1 MTPMRVYLDYNATT
15 PLHPDVL
22 AAMTPFLSE
31 RFGNP
36 NSTHAWGREARH
48 AMDAAR
54 QAVADALGARD
65 PDCIV
70 FTGSGSEADN
80 LALQGVLGADP
91 VRPKHCIVSAVEHH
105 AVLRTADHLERCGC
119 AVTRLPVDQQGLLDP
134 DEVRRAIR
142 PETALVSIMHSNNET
157 GVVLPIPDIA
167 RICRERGVLLH
178 TDAIQ
183 SFGKIPL
190 DVDALGV
197 DLLAIAGH
205 KIYGPKG
212 VGALYI
218 RPGTRMVSLIHGGSQ
233 ERSRRAGTENVAGIV
248 GLARAAELMQNGIE
262 EEGRRLGSL
271 RDRLE
276 QELMAAMSGVLRNG
290 HPEMRL
296 PHVSNLAFS
305 GVEAESLILTLD
317 LHGIGASSG
326 AACSSGS
333 VQLSHV
339 LVAMGLL
346 PDRVRSSVRFSLGRG
361 TTTEAI
367 EYVLETLPPIA
378 ARIRRAR
385 DARLADSGKAV

>member
-1 MTPMRVYLDYNATT
+1 MRVYLDHNATT

-22 AAMTPFLSE
+22 AAMMPFLSD

-36 NSTHAWGREARH
+36 SSTHAWGRDARH
-48 AMDAAR
+48 ALDTAR
-54 QAVADALGARD
+54 EAVAHAVGAQER
-65 PDCIV
+65 DCIV
-70 FTGSGSEADN
+70 FTGGGSEADN
-80 LALQGVLGADP
+80 LALQGALGTEPD
-91 VRPKHCIVSAVEHH
+91 RRRHLIVSAVEHH
-105 AVLRTADHLERCGC
+105 AVLHTANHLERRGC
-119 AVTRLPVDQQGLLDP
+119 AVTRLPVDPQGMLDP
-134 DEVRRAIR
+134 GDVRRAIR

-157 GVVLPIPDIA
+157 GVVFPIQEIA
-167 RICRERGVLLH
+167 RICQERGVPLH

-183 SFGKIPL
+183 SFGKVPL
-190 DVDALGV
+190 DVEALGV
-197 DLLAIAGH
+197 DLLSISGH

-218 RPGTRMVSLIHGGSQ
+218 RPGTRMISLIHGGSQ

-248 GLARAAELMQNGIE
+248 GLARAAELVVAGME
-262 EEGRRLGSL
+262 DEGARLGVL
-271 RDRLE
+271 RHRLE
-276 QELMAAMSGVLRNG
+276 TGLMAATCGVLRNG
-290 HPEMRL
+290 HPEARL
-296 PHVSNLAFS
+296 PHVTSLAFS

-339 LVAMGLL
+339 LVAMGLSAE
-346 PDRVRSSVRFSLGRG
+346 RVRSSVRFSLGRG

-385 DARLADSGKAV
+385 EMRRADSGKAV

>member
-36 NSTHAWGREARH
+36 NSTHAWGREARQ
-48 AMDAAR
+48 AVDAAR
-54 QAVADALGARD
+54 QIVADALGAQDR
-65 PDCIV
+65 DCIV

-80 LALQGVLGADP
+80 LAVQGVLGVGP

-105 AVLRTADHLERCGC
+105 AVLHTAEHLGRRGC
-119 AVTRLPVDQQGLLDP
+119 AVTRLPVDQQGVLDP
-134 DEVRRAIR
+134 EDVRRAIR
-142 PETALVSIMHSNNET
+142 PDTALVSIMHSNNET
-157 GVVLPIPDIA
+157 GVLLPIPEIA
-167 RICRERGVLLH
+167 RICREQGVLLH

-183 SFGKIPL
+183 SFGKVPL
-190 DVDALGV
+190 DVTALGV
-197 DLLAIAGH
+197 DLLSISGH
-205 KIYGPKG
+205 KLYGPKG

-218 RPGTRMVSLIHGGSQ
+218 RPGTRMVPLIHGGSQ
-233 ERSRRAGTENVAGIV
+233 ERSRRAGTENVASIV
-248 GLARAAELMQNGIE
+248 GLARAAELLRIGME
-262 EEGRRLGSL
+262 EEGRRLGTL

-276 QELMAAMSGVLRNG
+276 RGLTAAMSGVLRNG
-290 HPEMRL
+290 HPEIRL

-339 LVAMGLL
+339 LVAMGLP

-367 EYVLETLPPIA
+367 DYVLKTLPPIA

-385 DARLADSGKAV
+385 EVCLADSGKAV

>member
-1 MTPMRVYLDYNATT
+1 MRVYLDHNATT

-22 AAMTPFLSE
+22 AAMMPFLSE

-36 NSTHAWGREARH
+36 NSAHAWGREARQ
-48 AMDAAR
+48 AIDAAR
-54 QAVADALGARD
+54 RTVAGALGCEDA
-65 PDCIV
+65 DCIV

-80 LALQGVLGADP
+80 LALQGVLGVEP
-91 VRPKHCIVSAVEHH
+91 GRPKHCIVSAVEHH
-105 AVLRTADHLERCGC
+105 AVLRTADHLERRGC
-119 AVTRLPVDQQGLLDP
+119 AVTHLPVDQQGSLDP
-134 DEVRRAIR
+134 ADVRRALR
-142 PETALVSIMHSNNET
+142 PDTAIVSIMHSNNET
-157 GVVLPIPDIA
+157 GVVFPIPEIA

-183 SFGKIPL
+183 SFGKGPL
-190 DVDALGV
+190 DVKALGV
-197 DLLAIAGH
+197 DLLSVSGH

-218 RPGTRMVSLIHGGSQ
+218 RPGTRMVPLIHGGSQ

-248 GLARAAELMQNGIE
+248 GLARAAELMQFGIE

-276 QELMAAMSGVLRNG
+276 QGLAAAMPGVLRNG

-317 LHGIGASSG
+317 LHGIAASSG

-339 LVAMGLL
+339 LVAMGLS
-346 PDRVRSSVRFSLGRG
+346 PERVRSSVRFSLGRE
-361 TTTEAI
+361 TTADAI
-367 EYVLETLPPIA
+367 DYVLETLPPIA

-385 DARLADSGKAV
+385 DLRLADSGKAH